1 MNEQREQQLLDELLH
16 ACQVC
21 VRELRYNPAYA
32 RQMLIEHGAVET
44 VRRLIN
50 EPQLPSGFSRL
61 WEEHRL
67 DLSFEAIMLRPEY
80 AELFSLDDR
89 RTAYDRLTET
99 HAYVFPAG
107 TRRP

>member
-1 MNEQREQQLLDELLH
+1 MDKQREQQLLDELLH

-21 VRELRYNPAYA
+21 VKELHYNPTYA

-80 AELFSLDDR
+80 AELFLVEDR
-89 RTAYDRLTET
+89 RTAYDRLAET
-99 HAYVFPAG
+99 HAYVFLAG
-107 TRRP
+107 IQRP